1 MKVIINSD
9 GDYQWMFHRSTF
21 TCAFS
26 EVQVRITRGDL
37 TGEVEA
43 GDIGAKVDLG
53 DV

>member
-9 GDYQWMFHRSTF
+9 SDYKWIFHRSTF

-26 EVQVRITRGDL
+26 EVQVRITREDR
-37 TGEVEA
+37 TGEVGA
-43 GDIGAKVDLG
+43 GDVGAKVDLG

>member
-9 GDYQWMFHRSTF
+9 GDYQWMFDRSTF

-26 EVQVRITRGDL
+26 EVQVGITRGDL

-43 GDIGAKVDLG
+43 GDV
-53 DV
+53 